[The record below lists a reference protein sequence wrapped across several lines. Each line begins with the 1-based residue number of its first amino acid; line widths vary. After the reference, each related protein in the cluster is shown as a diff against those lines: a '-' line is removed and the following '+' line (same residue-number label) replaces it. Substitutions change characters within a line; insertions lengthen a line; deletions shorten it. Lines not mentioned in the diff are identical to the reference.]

1 MVSKR
6 STRGVYK
13 LTSKIVVFPGM
24 GAWRFLHINKKVSDE
39 IKQKFAP
46 KKAVGFG
53 SIRVEVTVGKTTWRT
68 SIFPDKKSGTYLLP
82 TKASVRKAERV
93 LDDEPVHFTIRIAR

>member
-6 STRGVYK
+6 SARGVYK

-24 GAWRFLHINKKVSDE
+24 GAWRFLHVNKQASDE
-39 IKQKFAP
+39 IKLTYGKHA
-46 KKAVGFG
+46 AGFG
-53 SIRVEVTVGKTTWRT
+53 SIRVEVTVGKTIWKT

-82 TKASVRKAERV
+82 TKASVRKAERI